1 MGSEILRAHRFLRDS
16 WPVLLLVLFLGAVG
30 IVSLYS
36 AAGDEESWSRPPIY
50 VKQALFFGLG
60 LLAGTVVVLV
70 DYRRWLD
77 YSWMLYIGC
86 AVLLLAVLVI
96 GKVTSGSQRWLALGP
111 VAIQPSELTKWVLLL
126 VITRHF
132 QSNPSAHGYYTLRDV
147 LRPSGAVVLVAA
159 LIVLEPDLG
168 TTILVVF
175 LSVSMVL
182 LAGLRLRSF
191 LKVVGL
197 GLVALP
203 FAWRMLADYQKRR
216 ILTFLDPQRDP
227 LGAGYHV
234 TQSKIA
240 VGSGGLFGKGYLQGT
255 QSQLHFL
262 PEHHTDF
269 AFSVWA
275 EEWGFVGC
283 ALLLG
288 AFLLLLLYGL
298 HVASR
303 ATDPVAR
310 LLALGVVVFFFWP
323 VAINVA
329 MTLGLMPVVGIALPF
344 ISYGGS
350 SLVTSMMALGLLLNV
365 HSRRFLF

>member
-1 MGSEILRAHRFLRDS
+1 MGGESLRAHKFFKES
-16 WPVLLLVLFLGAVG
+16 WPALALVLLLAMVG
-30 IVSLYS
+30 IASLYS
-36 AAGDEESWSRPPIY
+36 ASAGEESASRMPIY
-50 VKQALFFGLG
+50 VKQFLFLVLG
-60 LLAGTVVVLV
+60 FLAGTLVVVV
-70 DYRRWLD
+70 DYRRWLE
-77 YSWMLYIGC
+77 YSWLLYAGC
-86 AVLLLAVLVI
+86 VLLLVTVLVI
-96 GKVTSGSQRWLALGP
+96 GRVTSGSQRWIDLGLIT
-111 VAIQPSELTKWVLLL
+111 VQPSELTKWALLL

-147 LRPSGAVVLVAA
+147 LRPSGAALLAAA
-159 LIVLEPDLG
+159 LIMMEPDLG
-168 TTILVVF
+168 TTVLVT
-175 LSVSMVL
+175 LISVSVL
-182 LAGLRLRSF
+182 LMGGLRLRSF

-197 GLVALP
+197 GLAALP

-216 ILTFLDPQRDP
+216 VLTFLDPQRDP

-283 ALLLG
+283 VILLG

-298 HVASR
+298 HVASK
-303 ATDPVAR
+303 ATDRVAR
-310 LLALGVVVFFFWP
+310 LMALGVVAFFFWP

-329 MTLGLMPVVGIALPF
+329 MTLGLVPVVGIALPF

-350 SLVTSMMALGLLLNV
+350 SLVSSMMALGLLVNV
-365 HSRRFLF
+365 HSRRFFF

>member
-1 MGSEILRAHRFLRDS
+1 MGGEALRAKRFLRDA
-16 WPVLLLVLFLGAVG
+16 WPLLVLVAFLGGVG

-36 AAGDEESWSRPPIY
+36 AAGGEETWSRPPIY
-50 VKQALFFGLG
+50 LKQGIFLGVG
-60 LLAGTVVVLV
+60 LLAGALV
-70 DYRRWLD
+70 ALIDYRRWLD
-77 YSWMLYIGC
+77 HAWLLYGAC
-86 AVLLLAVLVI
+86 VGLLVAVLVI
-96 GKVTSGSQRWLALGP
+96 GKVTSGSQRWLMLGP
-111 VAIQPSELTKWVLLL
+111 IAIQPSELAKWVLLL
-126 VITRHF
+126 AIARHF
-132 QSNPSAHGYYTLRDV
+132 QSNESAQGYYTLRDV
-147 LRPSGAVVLVAA
+147 LRPSGAMGLVAV

-168 TTILVVF
+168 STILVVLLC
-175 LSVSMVL
+175 LSMMIA
-182 LAGLRLRSF
+182 AGLRIRSL
-191 LKVVGL
+191 LKVVGV
-197 GLVALP
+197 GVVCLP
-203 FAWRMLADYQKRR
+203 FAWKVLAEYQRRR
-216 ILTFLDPQRDP
+216 IMTFLDPQQDP

-283 ALLLG
+283 VLLLA

-298 HVASR
+298 SVASR

-310 LLALGVVVFFFWP
+310 LVALGVVAFFFWP